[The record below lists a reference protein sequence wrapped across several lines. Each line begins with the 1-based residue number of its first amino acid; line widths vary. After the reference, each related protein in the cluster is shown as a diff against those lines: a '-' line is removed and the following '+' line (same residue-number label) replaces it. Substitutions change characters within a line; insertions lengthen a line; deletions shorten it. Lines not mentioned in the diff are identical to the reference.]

1 MSVKIDKKLYFN
13 AAEITRKLFSFQK
26 SFYYWHLRQ
35 KKQTPN
41 FVSKLGVLFASVVEA
56 MAYQEMGEN
65 VKTITRK
72 YQPDK

>member
-1 MSVKIDKKLYFN
+1 MRVKIDKKLYFN

-35 KKQTPN
+35 KKQTRN

-56 MAYQEMGEN
+56 MGISRDGRECEDNYEEVSA
-65 VKTITRK
+65 
-72 YQPDK
+72 